1 MRQTLTIFLFALSVM
16 AMAQSRNT
24 PLTITVSGV
33 AGDNLDG
40 QAVELTQTDYQ
51 ASYGNL
57 KLNAEGRCTVNVYA
71 GNHRLTINRSGFE
84 TATKDFTITEN
95 VAAEVNI
102 TLVEKTRNPFAL
114 TTSLVHDAYSGK
126 NSVEMSWNIEPPVFF
141 DDFES
146 YEPFAIEF
154 GEWTGIDADDEFAA
168 PLLGSYPNRGVK
180 QYAQI
185 INPLTVT
192 PTWWY
197 DYPILR
203 PYSGN
208 QYAGFTRTN
217 TGNANDDWLISPVI
231 TPGTDNVLQFMGKA
245 ADRFTER
252 FQVYVTTKTDNP
264 AQSDFVRLDQGNY
277 ETADYSGW
285 KEYSYNLSAYSGK
298 PIRFAIRYISHYN
311 MWGSFMLMID
321 DVFVGQQKS
330 ETAAAKVKAA
340 RVPAK
345 SPANPNEIFHIYL
358 DGTEVGTTDAY
369 TYIIENIQAG
379 NRSVGVK
386 ATYVEAQSDIVSTQ
400 INVPGADSYAKV
412 TFNVTADSK
421 LTPNGQT
428 IALVNTATSDSY
440 QLTVADG
447 KATIASLPKGA
458 YVVNIAEGAFEE
470 FQNSYTITAD
480 GVINIELKDNI
491 INPYNIT
498 VTTDE
503 TGKNILQWNQELG
516 FVDSF
521 EDYEDFA
528 TGEFGEWITLDNDH
542 MPVYPIA
549 LGDASNIISFPGS
562 GTATNPTAIAPMVF
576 NPWHTTP
583 AMLPTD
589 EAIKAPTGDKTV
601 IFFSAQRGQSDKWL
615 ISPLIDIHENYEFS
629 VLAKAYAA
637 YPESLEFC
645 ISQGSTNPA
654 DFRVMSEANPL
665 EAGQWARY
673 STPLDQFAGQQVRLA
688 IHYTSYDAF
697 LTQIDDFTVGV
708 KDGGA
713 EFVDYGNIIRF
724 DIYIDGVLAGN
735 SEIPSFVLPDLSAEK
750 HTIGIKAIYKSGES
764 ETTEYILD
772 LTQSGVGLFS
782 EVRGYEGTGVREM
795 FNLNGQRVSKDY
807 RGIVISNGRKVVT
820 TK

>member
-1 MRQTLTIFLFALSVM
+1 MSTLTN
-16 AMAQSRNT
+16 AQSRNT

-33 AGDNLDG
+33 AGDNLEG
-40 QAVELTQTDYQ
+40 QEVELMQTDYQ
-51 ASYGNL
+51 AAYGNV
-57 KLNAEGRCTVNVYA
+57 KLNAQGTCTLNVYA
-71 GNHRLTINRSGFE
+71 GNHRLTVNRSGFE
-84 TATKDFTITEN
+84 TATKEFVVTEN
-95 VAAEVNI
+95 VPAEVNI

-114 TTSLVHDAYSGK
+114 NTSLVHDAYSGK
-126 NSVEMSWNIEPPVFF
+126 NSIEMSWNVEPPVFF

-146 YEPFAIEF
+146 YEPFAIQF
-154 GEWTGIDADDEFAA
+154 GEWTGIDGDDEFTA

-185 INPLTVT
+185 INPLTVI

-208 QYAGFTRTN
+208 QYAGFIRTN
-217 TGNANDDWLISPVI
+217 SGNANDDWLISPVI
-231 TPGTDNVLQFMGKA
+231 TPGIDNVLQFMVKA

-264 AQSDFVRLDQGNY
+264 QASDFVRIDQGNY
-277 ETADYSGW
+277 ETADYDGW
-285 KEYSYNLSAYSGK
+285 KEHTYNLSEYSGQ

-311 MWGSFMLMID
+311 MWGSFMLMLD
-321 DVFVGQQKS
+321 DVFVGQKKL
-330 ETAAAKVKAA
+330 ETTAAAKVRAA
-340 RVPAK
+340 RVPMK
-345 SPANPNEIFHIYL
+345 SPANPNELFHIYL
-358 DGTEVGTTDAY
+358 DETEVGTTEGYSY
-369 TYIIENIQAG
+369 TIENVPAG
-379 NRSVGVK
+379 NHNVGVK
-386 ATYVEAQSDIVSTQ
+386 ATYVEAQSDLVSTAV
-400 INVPGADSYAKV
+400 NVPGADSYAKV
-412 TFNVTADSK
+412 TFSVTADSK
-421 LTPNGQT
+421 LTPDGQT
-428 IALVNTATSDSY
+428 ISLVNTATTDSY
-440 QLTVADG
+440 QLTIADG
-447 KATIASLPKGA
+447 KATIASLPKGT
-458 YVVNIAEGAFEE
+458 YVVNVAEGAFEE

-480 GVINIELKDNI
+480 DDINIVLRDNI

-516 FVDSF
+516 FIDSF
-521 EDYEDFA
+521 EDYDDFA

-542 MPVYPIA
+542 QTVYPIG
-549 LGDASNIISFPGS
+549 LGGTSNIVSFPGS

-576 NPWHTTP
+576 NPWHTVP

-601 IFFSAQRGQSDKWL
+601 IFFSAQRAQSDKWL
-615 ISPLIDIHENYEFS
+615 ISPLIDIHDNYEFT

-637 YPESLEFC
+637 YPESMEFC
-645 ISQGSTNPA
+645 ISEGSTNPA
-654 DFRVMSEANPL
+654 DFILMSEANPL
-665 EAGQWARY
+665 EAGQWVRY
-673 STPLDQFAGQQVRLA
+673 SVPLDDYAGQQVRLG

-724 DIYIDGVLAGN
+724 DIYIDGVLAGYT
-735 SEIPSFVLPDLSAEK
+735 ETPSFILPELSAEK

-764 ETTEYILD
+764 ETTEYVLD
-772 LTQSGVGLFS
+772 LTQSGISQIEERGERS
-782 EVRGYEGTGVREM
+782 EERAL
-795 FNLNGQRVSKDY
+795 FNLNGQRVSKGY
-807 RGIVISNGRKVVT
+807 RGIVINKGSKFVI

>member
-1 MRQTLTIFLFALSVM
+1 MSTLTI
-16 AMAQSRNT
+16 AQSRNT

-33 AGDNLDG
+33 AGDNLEG
-40 QAVELTQTDYQ
+40 QEVELMQTDYQ
-51 ASYGNL
+51 AAYGNV
-57 KLNAEGRCTVNVYA
+57 KLNAQGTCTLNVYA
-71 GNHRLTINRSGFE
+71 GNHRLTVNRSGFE
-84 TATKDFTITEN
+84 TATKEFVVTEN
-95 VAAEVNI
+95 VPAEVNI

-114 TTSLVHDAYSGK
+114 NTSLVHDAYSGK
-126 NSVEMSWNIEPPVFF
+126 NSIEMSWNVEPPVFF

-146 YEPFAIEF
+146 YEPFAIQF
-154 GEWTGIDADDEFAA
+154 GEWTGIDGDDEFTA

-185 INPLTVT
+185 INPLTVI

-208 QYAGFTRTN
+208 QYAGFIRTN
-217 TGNANDDWLISPVI
+217 SGNANDDWLISPVI
-231 TPGTDNVLQFMGKA
+231 TPGIDNVLQFMVKA

-264 AQSDFVRLDQGNY
+264 QASDFVRIDQGNY
-277 ETADYSGW
+277 ETADYDGW
-285 KEYSYNLSAYSGK
+285 KEHTYNLSEYSGQ

-311 MWGSFMLMID
+311 MWGSFMLMLD
-321 DVFVGQQKS
+321 DVFVGQKKL
-330 ETAAAKVKAA
+330 ETTAAAKVRAA
-340 RVPAK
+340 RVPMK
-345 SPANPNEIFHIYL
+345 SPANPNELFHIYL
-358 DGTEVGTTDAY
+358 DETEVGTTEGYSY
-369 TYIIENIQAG
+369 TIENIPAG
-379 NRSVGVK
+379 NHNVGVK
-386 ATYVEAQSDIVSTQ
+386 ATYVEAQSDLVSTAV
-400 INVPGADSYAKV
+400 NVPGAENYAAV
-412 TFNVTADSK
+412 TFSVTADSK
-421 LTPNGQT
+421 LTPDGQT
-428 IALVNTATSDSY
+428 ISLVNTATTDSY
-440 QLTVADG
+440 QLTVAEG
-447 KATIASLPKGA
+447 KASIASLPKGT
-458 YVVNIAEGAFEE
+458 YVVNIAQGAFEE

-480 GVINIELKDNI
+480 DDINIVLRDNI

-521 EDYEDFA
+521 EDYDDFA

-542 MPVYPIA
+542 QPVYPIG
-549 LGDASNIISFPGS
+549 LGGTSNIVSFPGS

-576 NPWHTTP
+576 NPWHTVP

-601 IFFSAQRGQSDKWL
+601 IFFSAQQAQSDKWL
-615 ISPLIDIHENYEFS
+615 ISPLIDIHDNYEFT
-629 VLAKAYAA
+629 VLAKAYDAV
-637 YPESLEFC
+637 YPESMEFC
-645 ISQGSTNPA
+645 ISEGSTNPA
-654 DFRVMSEANPL
+654 DFILMSEANPL
-665 EAGQWARY
+665 EAGQWVRY
-673 STPLDQFAGQQVRLA
+673 SVPLDDYAGQQVRLG

-724 DIYIDGVLAGN
+724 DIYIDGVLAGYT
-735 SEIPSFVLPDLSAEK
+735 ETPSFILPELSAEK

-764 ETTEYILD
+764 ETTEYVLD
-772 LTQSGVGLFS
+772 LTQSGISQIEERGERS
-782 EVRGYEGTGVREM
+782 EERAL
-795 FNLNGQRVSKDY
+795 FNLNGQRVSKGY
-807 RGIVISNGRKVVT
+807 RGIVINKGKKFVI

>member
-1 MRQTLTIFLFALSVM
+1 MSTLTI
-16 AMAQSRNT
+16 AQSRNT

-33 AGDNLDG
+33 AGDNLEG
-40 QAVELTQTDYQ
+40 QEVELMQTDYQ
-51 ASYGNL
+51 AAYGNV
-57 KLNAEGRCTVNVYA
+57 KLNAQGTCTLNVYA

-84 TATKDFTITEN
+84 TATKEFVVTEN
-95 VAAEVNI
+95 VPAEVSV

-114 TTSLVHDAYSGK
+114 NTSLVHDAYSGK
-126 NSVEMSWNIEPPVFF
+126 NSIEMSWNVEPPVFF

-146 YEPFAIEF
+146 YEPFAIQF
-154 GEWTGIDADDEFAA
+154 GEWTGIDGDDEFTA

-185 INPLTVT
+185 INPLTVI

-208 QYAGFTRTN
+208 QYAGFIRTN
-217 TGNANDDWLISPVI
+217 SGNANDDWLISPVI
-231 TPGTDNVLQFMGKA
+231 TPGIDNVLQFMVKA

-264 AQSDFVRLDQGNY
+264 QASDFVRIDQGNY
-277 ETADYSGW
+277 ETADYDGW
-285 KEYSYNLSAYSGK
+285 KEHTYNLSEYSGQ

-311 MWGSFMLMID
+311 MWGSFMLMLD
-321 DVFVGQQKS
+321 DVFVGQKKL
-330 ETAAAKVKAA
+330 ETTAAAKVRAA
-340 RVPAK
+340 RVPMK
-345 SPANPNEIFHIYL
+345 SPANPNELFHIYL
-358 DGTEVGTTDAY
+358 DETEVGTTYDY
-369 TYIIENIQAG
+369 SYIIENVPAG
-379 NRSVGVK
+379 NHNVGVK
-386 ATYVEAQSDIVSTQ
+386 ATYVEAQSDLVSTAV
-400 INVPGADSYAKV
+400 NVPGADSYAKG
-412 TFNVTADSK
+412 S
-421 LTPNGQT
+421 
-428 IALVNTATSDSY
+428 
-440 QLTVADG
+440 
-447 KATIASLPKGA
+447 
-458 YVVNIAEGAFEE
+458 YVVNIAQGAFEE

-480 GVINIELKDNI
+480 DDINIVLRDNI

-516 FVDSF
+516 FIDSF
-521 EDYEDFA
+521 EDYDDFA

-542 MPVYPIA
+542 QPVYPIG
-549 LGDASNIISFPGS
+549 LGGTSNIVSFPGS

-576 NPWHTTP
+576 NPWHTVP

-601 IFFSAQRGQSDKWL
+601 IFFSAQRAQSDKWL
-615 ISPLIDIHENYEFS
+615 ISPLIDIHDNYEFT

-637 YPESLEFC
+637 YPESMEFC
-645 ISQGSTNPA
+645 ISEGSTNPA
-654 DFRVMSEANPL
+654 DFILMSEANPL

-673 STPLDQFAGQQVRLA
+673 SVPLDDYAGQQVRLG

-724 DIYIDGVLAGN
+724 DIYIDGVLAGYT
-735 SEIPSFVLPDLSAEK
+735 ETPSFILPELSAEK

-764 ETTEYILD
+764 EMTEYVLD
-772 LTQSGVGLFS
+772 LTQSGISQIEERGERS
-782 EVRGYEGTGVREM
+782 EERAL
-795 FNLNGQRVSKDY
+795 FNLNGQRVSKGY
-807 RGIVISNGRKVVT
+807 RGIVINKGNKFVI

>member
-1 MRQTLTIFLFALSVM
+1 MSTLTN
-16 AMAQSRNT
+16 AQSRNT

-33 AGDNLDG
+33 AGDNLEG
-40 QAVELTQTDYQ
+40 QEVELMQTDYQ
-51 ASYGNL
+51 AAYGNV
-57 KLNAEGRCTVNVYA
+57 KLNAQGTCTLNVYA
-71 GNHRLTINRSGFE
+71 GNHRLTVNRSGFE
-84 TATKDFTITEN
+84 TATKEFVVTEN
-95 VAAEVNI
+95 VPAEVNI

-126 NSVEMSWNIEPPVFF
+126 NSIEMSWNVEPPVFF

-146 YEPFAIEF
+146 YEPFAIQF
-154 GEWTGIDADDEFAA
+154 GEWTGIDGDDEFTA

-185 INPLTVT
+185 INPLTVI

-208 QYAGFTRTN
+208 QYAGFIRTN
-217 TGNANDDWLISPVI
+217 SGNANDDWLISPVI
-231 TPGTDNVLQFMGKA
+231 TPGIDNVLQFMVKA

-264 AQSDFVRLDQGNY
+264 QASDFVRIDQGNY
-277 ETADYSGW
+277 ETADYDGW
-285 KEYSYNLSAYSGK
+285 KEHTYNLSEYSGQ

-311 MWGSFMLMID
+311 MWGSFMLMLD
-321 DVFVGQQKS
+321 DVFVGQKKL
-330 ETAAAKVKAA
+330 ETTAAAKVRAA
-340 RVPAK
+340 RVPMK
-345 SPANPNEIFHIYL
+345 SPANPNELFHIYL
-358 DGTEVGTTDAY
+358 DETEVGTTEGYSY
-369 TYIIENIQAG
+369 TIENIPAG
-379 NRSVGVK
+379 NHNVGVK
-386 ATYVEAQSDIVSTQ
+386 ATYVEAQSDLVSTAV
-400 INVPGADSYAKV
+400 NVPGADSYAKV
-412 TFNVTADSK
+412 TFSVTADSK
-421 LTPNGQT
+421 LTPDGQT
-428 IALVNTATSDSY
+428 ISLVNTATTDSY
-440 QLTVADG
+440 QLTVAEG
-447 KATIASLPKGA
+447 KATIASLPKGT
-458 YVVNIAEGAFEE
+458 YVVNIAQGAFEE

-480 GVINIELKDNI
+480 DDINIVLRDNI

-521 EDYEDFA
+521 EDYDDFA

-542 MPVYPIA
+542 QPVYPIG
-549 LGDASNIISFPGS
+549 LGGTSNIVSFPGS

-576 NPWHTTP
+576 NPWHTVP

-601 IFFSAQRGQSDKWL
+601 IFFSAQRAQSDKWL
-615 ISPLIDIHENYEFS
+615 ISPLIDIHDNYEFT

-637 YPESLEFC
+637 YPESMEFC
-645 ISQGSTNPA
+645 ISEGSTNPA
-654 DFRVMSEANPL
+654 DFILMSEANPL
-665 EAGQWARY
+665 EAGQWVRY
-673 STPLDQFAGQQVRLA
+673 SVPLDDYAGQQVRLG

-724 DIYIDGVLAGN
+724 DIYIDGVLAGYT
-735 SEIPSFVLPDLSAEK
+735 ETPSFILPELSAEK

-764 ETTEYILD
+764 ETTEYVLD
-772 LTQSGVGLFS
+772 LTQSGISLP
-782 EVRGYEGTGVREM
+782 GTSPKEESQM
-795 FNLNGQRVSKDY
+795 LYNLNGQRVSKGY
-807 RGIVISNGRKVVT
+807 RGIVINKGNKFVI

>member
-1 MRQTLTIFLFALSVM
+1 MSTLTN
-16 AMAQSRNT
+16 AQSRNT

-33 AGDNLDG
+33 AGDNLEG
-40 QAVELTQTDYQ
+40 QEVELMQTDYQ
-51 ASYGNL
+51 AAYGNV
-57 KLNAEGRCTVNVYA
+57 KLNAQGTCTLNVYA
-71 GNHRLTINRSGFE
+71 GNHRLTVNRSGFE
-84 TATKDFTITEN
+84 TATKEFVVTEN
-95 VAAEVNI
+95 VPAEVNI

-126 NSVEMSWNIEPPVFF
+126 NSIEMSWNVEPPVFF

-146 YEPFAIEF
+146 YEPFAIQF
-154 GEWTGIDADDEFAA
+154 GEWTGIDGDDEFTA

-185 INPLTVT
+185 INPLTVI

-208 QYAGFTRTN
+208 QYAGFIRTN
-217 TGNANDDWLISPVI
+217 SGNANDDWLISPVI
-231 TPGTDNVLQFMGKA
+231 TPGIDNVLQFMVKA

-264 AQSDFVRLDQGNY
+264 QASDFVRIDQGNY
-277 ETADYSGW
+277 ETADYDGW
-285 KEYSYNLSAYSGK
+285 KEHTYNLSEYSGQ

-311 MWGSFMLMID
+311 MWGSFMLMLD
-321 DVFVGQQKS
+321 DVFVGQKKL
-330 ETAAAKVKAA
+330 ETTAAAKVRAA
-340 RVPAK
+340 RVPMK
-345 SPANPNEIFHIYL
+345 SPANPNELFHIYL
-358 DGTEVGTTDAY
+358 DETEVGTTEGYSY
-369 TYIIENIQAG
+369 TIENIPAG
-379 NRSVGVK
+379 NHNVGVK
-386 ATYVEAQSDIVSTQ
+386 ATYVEAQSDLVSTAV
-400 INVPGADSYAKV
+400 NVPGADSYAKV
-412 TFNVTADSK
+412 TFSVTADSK
-421 LTPNGQT
+421 LTPDGQT
-428 IALVNTATSDSY
+428 ISLVNTATTDSY
-440 QLTVADG
+440 QLTVAEG
-447 KATIASLPKGA
+447 KATIASLPKGT
-458 YVVNIAEGAFEE
+458 YVVNIAQGAFEE

-480 GVINIELKDNI
+480 DDINIVLRDNI

-521 EDYEDFA
+521 EDYDDFA

-542 MPVYPIA
+542 QPVYPIG
-549 LGDASNIISFPGS
+549 LGGTSNIVSFPGS

-576 NPWHTTP
+576 NPWHTVP

-601 IFFSAQRGQSDKWL
+601 IFFSAQRAQSDKWL
-615 ISPLIDIHENYEFS
+615 ISPLIDIHDNYEFT
-629 VLAKAYAA
+629 VLAKAYDAV
-637 YPESLEFC
+637 YPESMEFC
-645 ISQGSTNPA
+645 ISEGSTNPA
-654 DFRVMSEANPL
+654 DFILMSEANPL
-665 EAGQWARY
+665 EAGQWVRY
-673 STPLDQFAGQQVRLA
+673 SVPLDDYAGQQVRLG

-724 DIYIDGVLAGN
+724 DIYIDGVLAGYT
-735 SEIPSFVLPDLSAEK
+735 ETPSFILPELSAEK

-764 ETTEYILD
+764 ETTEYVLD
-772 LTQSGVGLFS
+772 LTQSGISQIEEKGERS
-782 EVRGYEGTGVREM
+782 EERAL
-795 FNLNGQRVSKDY
+795 FNLNGQRVSKGY
-807 RGIVISNGRKVVT
+807 RGIVINKGNKFVI

>member
-1 MRQTLTIFLFALSVM
+1 MSTLTN
-16 AMAQSRNT
+16 AQSRNT

-33 AGDNLDG
+33 AGDNLEG
-40 QAVELTQTDYQ
+40 QEVELMQTDYQ
-51 ASYGNL
+51 AAYGNV
-57 KLNAEGRCTVNVYA
+57 KLNAQGTCTLNVYA
-71 GNHRLTINRSGFE
+71 GNHRLTVNRSGFE
-84 TATKDFTITEN
+84 TATKEFVVTEN
-95 VAAEVNI
+95 VPAEVNI

-114 TTSLVHDAYSGK
+114 NTSLVHDAYSGK
-126 NSVEMSWNIEPPVFF
+126 NSIEMSWNVEPPVFF

-146 YEPFAIEF
+146 YEPFAIQF
-154 GEWTGIDADDEFAA
+154 GEWTGIDGDDEFTA

-185 INPLTVT
+185 INPLTVI

-208 QYAGFTRTN
+208 QYAGFIRTN
-217 TGNANDDWLISPVI
+217 SGNANDDWLISPVI
-231 TPGTDNVLQFMGKA
+231 TPGIDNVLQFMVKA

-264 AQSDFVRLDQGNY
+264 QASDFVRIDQGNY
-277 ETADYSGW
+277 ETADYDGW
-285 KEYSYNLSAYSGK
+285 KEHTYNLSEYSGQ

-311 MWGSFMLMID
+311 MWGSFMLMLD
-321 DVFVGQQKS
+321 DVFVGQKKL
-330 ETAAAKVKAA
+330 ETTAAAKVRAA
-340 RVPAK
+340 RVPMK
-345 SPANPNEIFHIYL
+345 SPANPNELFHIYL
-358 DGTEVGTTDAY
+358 DETEVGTTEGYSY
-369 TYIIENIQAG
+369 TIENIPAG
-379 NRSVGVK
+379 NHNVGVK
-386 ATYVEAQSDIVSTQ
+386 ATYVEAQSDLVSTAV
-400 INVPGADSYAKV
+400 NVPGADSYAKV
-412 TFNVTADSK
+412 TFSVTADSK
-421 LTPNGQT
+421 LTPDGQT
-428 IALVNTATSDSY
+428 ISLVNTATTDSY
-440 QLTVADG
+440 QLTIADG
-447 KATIASLPKGA
+447 KATIASLPKGT
-458 YVVNIAEGAFEE
+458 YVVNVAQGAFEE

-480 GVINIELKDNI
+480 DDINIVLRDNI

-516 FVDSF
+516 FIDSF
-521 EDYEDFA
+521 EDYDDFA

-542 MPVYPIA
+542 QPVYPIG
-549 LGDASNIISFPGS
+549 LGGTSNIVSFPGS

-576 NPWHTTP
+576 NPWHTVP

-601 IFFSAQRGQSDKWL
+601 IFFSAQRAQSDKWL
-615 ISPLIDIHENYEFS
+615 ISPLIDIHDNYEFT
-629 VLAKAYAA
+629 VLAKAYAT
-637 YPESLEFC
+637 YPESMEFC
-645 ISQGSTNPA
+645 ISEGSTNPA
-654 DFRVMSEANPL
+654 DFILMSEANPL
-665 EAGQWARY
+665 EAGQWVRY
-673 STPLDQFAGQQVRLA
+673 SVPLDDYAGQQVRLG

-724 DIYIDGVLAGN
+724 DIYIDGVLAGYT
-735 SEIPSFVLPDLSAEK
+735 ETPSFILPELSAEK

-764 ETTEYILD
+764 ETTEYVLD
-772 LTQSGVGLFS
+772 LTQSGISLP
-782 EVRGYEGTGVREM
+782 GTSPKEESQM
-795 FNLNGQRVSKDY
+795 LYNLNGQRVSKGY
-807 RGIVISNGRKVVT
+807 RGIVINKGKKFVI

>member
-1 MRQTLTIFLFALSVM
+1 MRQTLILFLLALSTLTN
-16 AMAQSRNT
+16 AQSRNT
-24 PLTITVSGV
+24 PLTITVSGI
-33 AGDNLDG
+33 AGDNLEG
-40 QAVELTQTDYQ
+40 QEVELMQTDYQ
-51 ASYGNL
+51 AAYGNV
-57 KLNAEGRCTVNVYA
+57 KLNAQGTCTLNVYA

-84 TATKDFTITEN
+84 TATKEFVVTEN
-95 VAAEVNI
+95 VPAEVSV

-114 TTSLVHDAYSGK
+114 NTSLVHDAYSGK
-126 NSVEMSWNIEPPVFF
+126 NSIEMSWNVEPPVFF

-146 YEPFAIEF
+146 YEPFAIQF
-154 GEWTGIDADDEFAA
+154 GEWTGIDGDDEFTA

-185 INPLTVT
+185 INPLTVI

-208 QYAGFTRTN
+208 QYAGFIRTN
-217 TGNANDDWLISPVI
+217 PGNANDDWLISPVI
-231 TPGTDNVLQFMGKA
+231 TPGIDNVLQFMVKA

-264 AQSDFVRLDQGNY
+264 QASDFVRIDQGNY
-277 ETADYSGW
+277 ETADYDGW
-285 KEYSYNLSAYSGK
+285 KEHTYNLSEYSGQ

-311 MWGSFMLMID
+311 MWGSFMLMLD
-321 DVFVGQQKS
+321 DVFVGQKKL
-330 ETAAAKVKAA
+330 ETTAAAKVRAA
-340 RVPAK
+340 RVPMK
-345 SPANPNEIFHIYL
+345 SPANPNELFHIYL
-358 DGTEVGTTDAY
+358 DETEVGTTYDY
-369 TYIIENIQAG
+369 SYIIENVPAG
-379 NRSVGVK
+379 NHNVGVK
-386 ATYVEAQSDIVSTQ
+386 ATYVEAQSDLVSTAV
-400 INVPGADSYAKV
+400 NVPGADSYAKV
-412 TFNVTADSK
+412 TFSVTADSK
-421 LTPNGQT
+421 LTPDGQV
-428 IALVNTATSDSY
+428 ISLVNTATTDSY
-440 QLTVADG
+440 QLTIADG
-447 KATIASLPKGA
+447 KASIASLPKGT
-458 YVVNIAEGAFEE
+458 YVVNVAEGAFEE

-480 GVINIELKDNI
+480 DDINIVLRDNI

-503 TGKNILQWNQELG
+503 TGKNTLQWNQELG
-516 FVDSF
+516 FIDSF
-521 EDYEDFA
+521 EDYDDFA

-542 MPVYPIA
+542 QPVYPIA
-549 LGDASNIISFPGS
+549 LGDASNIVSFPGS

-576 NPWHTTP
+576 NPWHTVP

-601 IFFSAQRGQSDKWL
+601 IFFSAQRAQSDKWL
-615 ISPLIDIHENYEFS
+615 ISPLIDIHDNYEFT

-637 YPESLEFC
+637 YPESMEFC
-645 ISQGSTNPA
+645 ISEGSTNPA
-654 DFRVMSEANPL
+654 DFILMSEANPL

-673 STPLDQFAGQQVRLA
+673 SVPLDDYAGQQVRLG

-724 DIYIDGVLAGN
+724 DIYIDGVLAGYT
-735 SEIPSFVLPDLSAEK
+735 ETPSFILPELSAEK

-764 ETTEYILD
+764 ETTEYVLD
-772 LTQSGVGLFS
+772 LTQSGISQIEEKGEKS
-782 EVRGYEGTGVREM
+782 EERAL
-795 FNLNGQRVSKDY
+795 FNLNGQRVSKGY
-807 RGIVISNGRKVVT
+807 RGIVINKGNKFVI

>member
-1 MRQTLTIFLFALSVM
+1 MSTLTN
-16 AMAQSRNT
+16 AQSRNT

-33 AGDNLDG
+33 AGDNLEG
-40 QAVELTQTDYQ
+40 QEVELMQTDYQ
-51 ASYGNL
+51 AAYGNV
-57 KLNAEGRCTVNVYA
+57 KLNAQGTCTLNVYA
-71 GNHRLTINRSGFE
+71 GNHRLTVNRSGFE
-84 TATKDFTITEN
+84 TATKEFVVTEN
-95 VAAEVNI
+95 VPAEVNI

-126 NSVEMSWNIEPPVFF
+126 NSIEMSWNVEPPVFF

-146 YEPFAIEF
+146 YEPFAIQF
-154 GEWTGIDADDEFAA
+154 GEWTGIDGDDEFTA

-185 INPLTVT
+185 INPLTVI

-208 QYAGFTRTN
+208 QYAGFIRTN
-217 TGNANDDWLISPVI
+217 SGNANDDWLISPVI
-231 TPGTDNVLQFMGKA
+231 TPGIDNVLQFMVKA

-264 AQSDFVRLDQGNY
+264 QASDFVRIDQGNY
-277 ETADYSGW
+277 ETADYDGW
-285 KEYSYNLSAYSGK
+285 KEHTYNLSEYSGQ

-311 MWGSFMLMID
+311 MWGSFMLMLD
-321 DVFVGQQKS
+321 DVFVGQKKL
-330 ETAAAKVKAA
+330 ETTAAAKVRAA
-340 RVPAK
+340 RVPMK
-345 SPANPNEIFHIYL
+345 SPANPNELFHIYL
-358 DGTEVGTTDAY
+358 DETEVGTTEGYSY
-369 TYIIENIQAG
+369 TIENIPAG
-379 NRSVGVK
+379 NHNVGVK
-386 ATYVEAQSDIVSTQ
+386 ATYVEAQSDLVSTAV
-400 INVPGADSYAKV
+400 NVPGADSYAKV
-412 TFNVTADSK
+412 TFSVTADSK
-421 LTPNGQT
+421 LTPDGQT
-428 IALVNTATSDSY
+428 ISLVNTATTDSY
-440 QLTVADG
+440 QLTVAEG
-447 KATIASLPKGA
+447 KATIASLPKGT
-458 YVVNIAEGAFEE
+458 YVVNIAQGAFEE

-480 GVINIELKDNI
+480 DDINIVLRDNI

-516 FVDSF
+516 FIDSF
-521 EDYEDFA
+521 EDYDDFA

-542 MPVYPIA
+542 QPVYPIG
-549 LGDASNIISFPGS
+549 LGGTSNIVSFPGS

-576 NPWHTTP
+576 NPWHTVP

-601 IFFSAQRGQSDKWL
+601 IFFSAQRAQSDKWL
-615 ISPLIDIHENYEFS
+615 ISPLIDIHDNYEFT

-637 YPESLEFC
+637 YPESMEFC
-645 ISQGSTNPA
+645 ISEGSTNPA
-654 DFRVMSEANPL
+654 DFILMSEANPL
-665 EAGQWARY
+665 EAGQWVRY
-673 STPLDQFAGQQVRLA
+673 SVPLDDYAGQQVRLG

-724 DIYIDGVLAGN
+724 DIYIDGVLAGYT
-735 SEIPSFVLPDLSAEK
+735 ETPSFILPELSAEK

-764 ETTEYILD
+764 ETTEYVLD
-772 LTQSGVGLFS
+772 LTQSGISQIEEKGERS
-782 EVRGYEGTGVREM
+782 EERAL
-795 FNLNGQRVSKDY
+795 FNLNGQRVSKGY
-807 RGIVISNGRKVVT
+807 RGIVINKGNKFVI